1 MMDLVL
7 WEPESGKLIPRSAN
21 TPAAVSDYAVQL
33 SNRDKRQIVGA
44 FDSGHYEMAINY
56 LWSKTATALKK
67 ELSVVGVQLLG
78 EMLGRTDVNEEDD
91 VEDILT
97 SADAIR
103 VAEELG
109 VVSPT
114 DAMRLRHTNE
124 LVTHFSNL
132 DTLDCDVEEIDE
144 AEAMASLKACIKGVL
159 GRPKVDVAKKF
170 VEFRGALEGET
181 LRPEDPRVEML
192 QNSPYFFL
200 KLTISVLMNAAK
212 RSHGATLEHALANI
226 NLLVPVMWDRIRDTE
241 KWQIGKTYAEAYAD
255 GEKIVVSGLKSA
267 LLKVQGFDFV
277 PENLRS
283 DTFIKAA
290 DQIIIAHEGM
300 NNFYNEASPVKNLL
314 KLGSTIPTPALPS
327 CMSALLCVVLG
338 NYYGTAWGAVP
349 DAFRL
354 LDSLSSE
361 RWTYYL
367 NRVLPGD
374 LRILNKLLDEKPR
387 SNWFSVSKKYGFQD
401 LDISNSDIKFLVKA
415 TIEQEESKIQKIIQ
429 KLRRFHLGKKA

>member
-44 FDSGHYEMAINY
+44 FDSGHYEMAISY
-56 LWSKTATALKK
+56 LWSKTSTALKK

-78 EMLGRTDVNEEDD
+78 EMLGRTDVDENDD

-97 SADAIR
+97 TADAIR

-109 VVSPT
+109 VVSST

-124 LVTHFSNL
+124 LVAHFSNL
-132 DTLDCDVEEIDE
+132 ETLECDIEEIDE
-144 AEAMASLKACIKGVL
+144 SEAMASLKACIKAVL

-170 VEFRGALEGET
+170 VEFREALEGES

-192 QNSPYFFL
+192 QDSPYFFL

-226 NLLVPVMWDRIRDTE
+226 NLLVPLMWERIRDIE
-241 KWQIGKTYAEAYAD
+241 KWQIGKTYAEAYAN

-267 LLKVQGFDFV
+267 LLKVRGFDFV

-290 DQIIIAHEGM
+290 DQIVIAHEGQ

-314 KLGSTIPTPALPS
+314 KLGSTIPAPALPA
-327 CMSALLCVVLG
+327 CMSALLCVILG
-338 NYYGTAWGAVP
+338 NYYGTAWSATP
-349 DAFRL
+349 DAYRL
-354 LDSLSSE
+354 LDSLSPE
-361 RWTYYL
+361 RWAYYL

-374 LRILNKLLDEKPR
+374 IRILNKLLDEKPR
-387 SNWFSVSKKYGFQD
+387 SNWFSVSRRYKFQT
-401 LDISNSDIKFLVKA
+401 LDISTKDIGILVKA
-415 TIEQEESKIQKIIQ
+415 TIDQEDEKIEKTVQ
-429 KLRRFHLGKKA
+429 KLRRFYLGKK

>member
-33 SNRDKRQIVGA
+33 SNRDKQQIVGA
-44 FDSGHYEMAINY
+44 FESGHYEMAISY
-56 LWSKTATALKK
+56 LWSKTSTALKK

-78 EMLGRTDVNEEDD
+78 EMLGRTDVDENDD
-91 VEDILT
+91 VEDIIT
-97 SADAIR
+97 TADAIR

-109 VVSPT
+109 VVSST

-124 LVTHFSNL
+124 LVAHFSNL
-132 DTLDCDVEEIDE
+132 ETLECDIEEIDE
-144 AEAMASLKACIKGVL
+144 AEAMASLKACIKAVL

-170 VEFRGALEGET
+170 VEFREALEGES

-192 QNSPYFFL
+192 QDSPYFFL

-226 NLLVPVMWDRIRDTE
+226 NLLVPLMWERIRDIE

-255 GEKIVVSGLKSA
+255 GEKIVVSGLKSV
-267 LLKVQGFDFV
+267 LLKVRGFDFV

-290 DQIIIAHEGM
+290 DQIMIAHEGN
-300 NNFYNEASPVKNLL
+300 NNFYNEALPVKNLL
-314 KLGSTIPTPALPS
+314 KLGSTIPAPALPA
-327 CMSALLCVVLG
+327 CMSALLCVALG
-338 NYYGTAWGAVP
+338 NYYGTAWSATP
-349 DAFRL
+349 DAYRL
-354 LDSLSSE
+354 LDSLSTE

-374 LRILNKLLDEKPR
+374 IRILNKLLYEKPR
-387 SNWFSVSKKYGFQD
+387 SNWFSVSRKYEFQT
-401 LDISNSDIKFLVKA
+401 LDIDSKDIGILVKA
-415 TIEQEESKIQKIIQ
+415 TIDQEDEKIEKIVQ
-429 KLRRFHLGKKA
+429 KLRRSYLGKK